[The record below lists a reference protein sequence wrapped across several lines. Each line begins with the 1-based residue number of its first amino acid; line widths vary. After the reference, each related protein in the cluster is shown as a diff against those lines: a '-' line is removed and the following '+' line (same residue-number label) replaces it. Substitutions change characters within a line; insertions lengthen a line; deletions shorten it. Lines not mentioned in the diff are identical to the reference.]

1 MDWTHSQYKQAPPH
15 CGVHGRDLHRCRPG
29 CVQVHAPLAP
39 DEHPTAHRLVPAV
52 GRPHCSALQGVT
64 ATQGSRPPAL
74 IDAPEAD
81 LVLDLLDHTG
91 ADAMRRLTEMHGRTF
106 GPPLLGMTLTGDE
119 MRALR
124 AAAEHTMRL
133 RGPLPKT
140 GLAGTRR
147 RGAVDPDDDGIVDHG
162 G

>member
-1 MDWTHSQYKQAPPH
+1 MDRTHSQYRQASPR

-29 CVQVHAPLAP
+29 CVQVHAPL
-39 DEHPTAHRLVPAV
+39 TANEPLRIELTPWPGSLAALRS
-52 GRPHCSALQGVT
+52 RPHSFMGV
-64 ATQGSRPPAL
+64 
-74 IDAPEAD
+74 PEAE
-81 LVLDLLDHTG
+81 LVLDLLDQSG
-91 ADAMRRLTEMHGRTF
+91 ADAMRGLTEMYGRTF